1 MVKTKPYSYVQVA
14 IQGWPIVMGRTVC
27 VCVLDGPV
35 FRVSSIGLTHFGI
48 SLVGGI

>member
-1 MVKTKPYSYVQVA
+1 MVKTKPYVQVA

-27 VCVLDGPV
+27 VCWMVQSLGYQVLDLLILG
-35 FRVSSIGLTHFGI
+35 

>member
-27 VCVLDGPV
+27 VLDGPV